1 MHLLVLWIIDS
12 CLPDGQSLEKKSK
25 IGTRNPD
32 DLTLLCIDCICQNFH
47 ATVEL
52 LALALDA
59 SKDILEFLAAQAEL
73 LLHLVKSVQK
83 SPSSPICMVLK
94 TCGSGLKVLS
104 DLRSSVTGVN
114 VTIQHLLMLLLLV
127 MESTCL
133 NSDRDGVKDKE
144 SVEGL
149 AEISNV
155 TLGLLPLLCHCITSA
170 EHCTLSL
177 TIVDLIL
184 RSLLTPNTWFPIIH
198 QYLQLRHVIQKLQDK
213 TTFASIPIILKFFLT
228 LARIRGGAE
237 MLINAGF
244 FSSLKVLFSEL
255 LDGGTSSFVN
265 NDKIPFNLLDKTEKL
280 HQIWG
285 LGMAVVAA
293 MVHSLGD
300 SFCTDI
306 ADNVIP
312 YFFSEK
318 AFLISYY
325 LSAPDFPSDDHHK
338 KRARA
343 QRTQTSLTSLKE
355 TEHTLMLM
363 CVLAKHWGSWVK
375 AMKEMDS
382 QLRETS
388 IHLLAFIS
396 RGAQHVGESA
406 SRTAPLL
413 CPPVLKEELDWCNR
427 PSVIKSKSGWFALTP
442 LGSVSKTKSSS
453 ASATTAIVIRDQTI
467 DSSLAASQTYFSDAV
482 AMQIYR
488 ITFLLLEFLC
498 LQAKGAAERAEEVGF
513 VDLAHFPELPMPEI
527 LHGLQV

>member
-1 MHLLVLWIIDS
+1 MS
-12 CLPDGQSLEKKSK
+12 DGQPLEKRSK
-25 IGTRNPD
+25 IGRKNPD
-32 DLTLLCIDCICQNFH
+32 DLTLSCIDRICQNFH
-47 ATVEL
+47 VTVEL
-52 LALALDA
+52 LALAPGA

-73 LLHLVKSVQK
+73 LLHLVKSFQK
-83 SPSSPICMVLK
+83 IPTSPICVVLK

-104 DLRSSVTGVN
+104 DLRSSVTMVN
-114 VTIQHLLMLLLLV
+114 VTVKHLLMLLLLV

-133 NSDRDGVKDKE
+133 NSHRDGLKDKE
-144 SVEGL
+144 FENL

-155 TLGLLPLLCHCITSA
+155 TLGLLPLLCHCIICA

-184 RSLLTPNTWFPIIH
+184 RSLLTPNTWFPIIQ

-228 LARIRGGAE
+228 LARVRGGAE

-255 LDGGTSSFVN
+255 LDAGPSFVGN
-265 NDKIPFNLLDKTEKL
+265 NDKIPFNLPDKTEKL

-318 AFLISYY
+318 AFLISYN
-325 LSAPDFPSDDHHK
+325 LSSPDFRSDDHEK

-343 QRTQTSLTSLKE
+343 QRTQASLTSLKE

-396 RGAQHVGESA
+396 RGTQHVGESA

-413 CPPVLKEELDWCNR
+413 CPPVLKEELDWCSR
-427 PSVIKSKSGWFALTP
+427 PSIVNSKSGWFALTP
-442 LGSVSKTKSSS
+442 LGSVSKAKSSS
-453 ASATTAIVIRDQTI
+453 ASATTALVIRDQTT
-467 DSSLAASQTYFSDAV
+467 DSSLAVSQTYFSDAV

-498 LQAKGAAERAEEVGF
+498 FQAKGAAERAEEVGF

>member
-1 MHLLVLWIIDS
+1 MS
-12 CLPDGQSLEKKSK
+12 DGQSLEKRSK
-25 IGTRNPD
+25 IGRKNPD
-32 DLTLLCIDCICQNFH
+32 DLTLSCIDHICQNFH
-47 ATVEL
+47 VTVEL
-52 LALALDA
+52 LALAPGA

-83 SPSSPICMVLK
+83 RPTSPICVVLK

-104 DLRSSVTGVN
+104 DLRSSVTMVN
-114 VTIQHLLMLLLLV
+114 VTIKHLLMLLLLV

-133 NSDRDGVKDKE
+133 NSHRDGLKDKE
-144 SVEGL
+144 FENL

-155 TLGLLPLLCHCITSA
+155 TLGLLPLLCHCIICA

-184 RSLLTPNTWFPIIH
+184 RSLLTPNTWFPIIQ

-213 TTFASIPIILKFFLT
+213 TTFESIPIILKFFLT
-228 LARIRGGAE
+228 LARVRGGAE

-255 LDGGTSSFVN
+255 LDAGPSFVGN
-265 NDKIPFNLLDKTEKL
+265 NDKIPFNLPDKTEKL

-318 AFLISYY
+318 AFLISYN
-325 LSAPDFPSDDHHK
+325 LSSPDFRSDDHEK

-343 QRTQTSLTSLKE
+343 QRTQASLTSLKE

-396 RGAQHVGESA
+396 RGTQHVGESA

-427 PSVIKSKSGWFALTP
+427 PSIINSKSGWFALTP

-453 ASATTAIVIRDQTI
+453 ASATTALVIRDQTT
-467 DSSLAASQTYFSDAV
+467 DSSLAVSQTYFSDAV

-498 LQAKGAAERAEEVGF
+498 FQAKGAAERADEVGF